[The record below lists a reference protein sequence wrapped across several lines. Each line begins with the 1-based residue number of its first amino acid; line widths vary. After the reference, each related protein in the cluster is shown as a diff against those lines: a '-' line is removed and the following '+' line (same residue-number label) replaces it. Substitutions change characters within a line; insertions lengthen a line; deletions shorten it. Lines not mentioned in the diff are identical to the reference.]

1 MTAWGVAFFG
11 GCAKLM
17 TDMAVVVQILKHTV
31 TAFLL
36 WVTISLPALAGQK
49 ELDRLFNQL
58 KRADQGAV
66 EGIEQEILAEWSKS
80 GSAAADLL
88 LRRGR
93 DAMNAGDL
101 EAAIAHLTALT
112 DYAPDFA
119 EGWNARATAYYQ
131 AGLYGPAIGD
141 IGKVLQL
148 NPRHF
153 GAMSGLALILEE
165 TGDRATAL
173 KVYQQIAQINPERP
187 NVKEAIRRLEMGALA
202 TDL

>member
-1 MTAWGVAFFG
+1 
-11 GCAKLM
+11 M

-36 WVTISLPALAGQK
+36 SITISLPALAGEK
-49 ELDRLFNQL
+49 ELDQLFDQL
-58 KRADQGAV
+58 KRADQGAI
-66 EGIEQEILAEWSKS
+66 EGIEQQILAEWSKS

-93 DAMNAGDL
+93 DAMNAGDF
-101 EAAIAHLTALT
+101 ETAIAHLTALT
-112 DYAPDFA
+112 DYAPEFA

-141 IGKVLQL
+141 IGRVLQL

-165 TGDRATAL
+165 TDDRATAL
-173 KVYQQIAQINPERP
+173 KVYQQIALINPERP
-187 NVKEAIRRLEMGALA
+187 NVKEAIRRLEMGAAA